1 MADNNVDLSIFDDEV
16 PSVQPV
22 EPANN
27 KVDLSIFD
35 DEVPTSAVLSEAAR
49 VNPDQQVKINQLSR
63 DTGIPVDDVAV
74 DPLGVEADHRA
85 KKVASEDFTAHPHT
99 GKFLSDFD
107 KATIAHDD
115 IGVLK
120 KLETSLKVGAGVVVD
135 AHLAAAD
142 KGVKAAKWFTQSFEG
157 SGANFIRRMELAGRG
172 LIQASSEGDGADYS
186 KLLPE
191 QIVMAKALGVED
203 TSSPEF
209 IARTAKFNERVAT
222 LQKEISENTP
232 RNLDIGQKM
241 LRGGV
246 ESTMVSAPGLIAS
259 LATRSATPAIVSAG
273 TFTFGDSYAEGR
285 RSGLSHDDALLYG
298 SVDSIIE
305 MGTEYAPTKILGSVL
320 DGGDLKK
327 KILKYAATEVLGE
340 QVATAGQ
347 TTNAVLNGIDEEW
360 NNATTLEEKT
370 KLQAERQL
378 ITLGSTVVAGSIQAG
393 GVGGLRK
400 TIDHFAKKRDE
411 EISQFQ
417 VDQTTIDSIA
427 VDANNSELRRRDT
440 DSFHQF
446 MSQADGDNNTHVFID
461 GVQAKLYLDTL
472 EDKESPAVKLLAA
485 GINDAAALGSDVVI
499 PIADFATHIAGTEH
513 FTALREFMNLN
524 GTTPSPF
531 RLKQSQDETETLMTD
546 LMTRANENV
555 SQYVE
560 SQQIFDT
567 VKQQLIDTGRINSK
581 NADVMARIVPAWAT
595 VFARDNGITVQ
606 QAYEQSGLVIQGPQT
621 GEAAR
626 MGAELDAL
634 SQSFSTAM
642 DSVKSL
648 GEVVKEGKPDAV
660 LGESVVLKFDNAQV
674 QASIRE
680 DENNV
685 YLTSI
690 AAKKLDDLAEVA
702 TGTGRGTSV
711 IDQLKKYADQTGKRL
726 AVVDSTKSAKSYY
739 EKISYLKQDDVTLDF
754 DGEAYTPPISFT
766 YTPATPS
773 KFNQFVGVNAQG
785 VPMAELDR
793 AKHMREQGLGNNA
806 IQRDTGWFMGVDG
819 KWRYEISDHEAE
831 WSVKPSQI
839 PTYAEMLDDVS
850 KDLFDK
856 PFGRLPAKEENDQR
870 QEVIDAVAVRSRQY
884 DTVGGMLNHSALF
897 KAYPSLRNV
906 GLRFEKM
913 NDDEGGYYD
922 IKNNAI
928 NINESMSESEQLSTL
943 MHELQHSIQ
952 ELEDFARGG
961 APSKPFAD
969 SVKSVL
975 QRLDADMTNKLDT
988 WDYANQWKFKT
999 VDKAAELS
1007 RNALMYQSYKR
1018 LIEYST
1024 RDKPSGVFRNILNES
1039 QWIYDDKFRGNRE
1052 ANDLQRKFYEIPRSG
1067 TKRQEAVRDIAYTI
1081 GVFLKSQIPESQIT
1095 MFENDTRTMT
1105 GMINAL
1111 SREASKAKEL
1121 LKPRQELVGKAKR
1134 AALVAGVTKFKT
1146 PYDIYRALGG
1156 EIEARITQ
1164 ARLKLTPEQRR
1175 VRSIA
1180 TDTDIP
1186 MSEAI
1191 VVMGGMELAVPE
1203 ALSKSAPEKFN
1214 QSVYHGSPHRFD
1226 KFSLSAM
1233 GTGEGAQ
1240 AFGWGMY
1247 FAGKKSVAEYYRDTL
1262 SKENKGNLYQVNIP
1276 DDNKLLDYDKP
1287 LSEQSEFVTTALEKQ
1302 FSLSSFNQDFNSAGE
1317 FLKSR
1322 VRKYNDPQKASE
1334 ELGKLGIHGLK
1345 FADAVSRNKPL
1356 NEIKKEFMDQ
1366 LPEDAEITD
1375 VESLIGTGVFSDK
1388 NEDILKGLIKDDWL
1402 GFDYPAQA
1410 ISAALGKNAVN
1421 YDISQE
1427 LKIAIEKAQ
1436 EGGTSNYVIWDE
1448 NVVTIESVNDEQRKA
1463 EQFEQ
1468 QSRGYYEPANSLIRL
1483 TEASNLSTFMHEFAH
1498 FMYEMELKSNGKK
1511 LSGIHNWFKRNAV
1524 DVAKEANEVI
1534 AKQTPDFTRSAL
1546 VVTPSDVTLYL
1557 DNGTTGDAGI
1567 DNAIRVATHEQFA
1580 RGWEAY
1586 IMEGKS
1592 PSIELRNV
1600 FRVMAQ
1606 WMVEIYKS
1614 IRGLNVKL
1622 DDEMRKVLDT
1632 MIATEEQIKMA
1643 EARARFA
1650 PLFTDAA
1657 AAGMTE
1663 AEFAAYKERV
1673 EKAEGA
1679 ATETLRDKLIAQITR
1694 TKKQEWKE
1702 EKQDLI
1708 DTELNALKALPVY
1721 RAIDTLRNGDF
1732 KLDHATVK
1740 ELYGVEKTDAR
1751 GITSTRIPSALNN
1764 MTAKG
1769 ATGVHPDEAAAFF
1782 GYGSGAEMIDAI
1794 TKAKPI
1800 GEAAAERAEVIMVER
1815 HGDILNDGSI
1825 EKEAD
1830 DAVQNEERGRL
1841 ILAELKVLSRGQR
1854 SIDREVIRGLAEE
1867 TIGKLSYRQI
1877 HPNKYR
1883 NAEIKAAME
1892 AASMFAK
1899 GNMEGAAAAKAR
1911 QVMNYFLA
1919 MEATAAQNN
1928 ITKIVDSMGRY
1939 NKKEVREE
1947 IMKAENGYWEQIVK
1961 ILERFEFRKSAT
1973 LSSVEQHNQD
1983 INTWAN
1989 ERMSLDGDG
1998 LVLSPVVLN
2007 ELYKDHWKNVKYN
2020 DIQGVSDS
2028 VKNIE
2033 HVARYSNKMI
2043 RMGEEITFKKLVNKL
2058 VDHWSALPQRF
2069 HAQRTTVVDG
2079 KNYGRWIMGQ
2089 MTKIPYL
2096 ASWLDGGERIG
2107 LSHQVFVQPFNDAKH
2122 AEVALRKQIGND
2134 VMKAI
2139 ENRSKA
2145 DKKRHNTKVF
2155 IPEIKNDEND
2165 GNLWG
2170 HQILAVALNTGNAG
2184 NLRKMLLGEGWAN
2197 PENDAEITFNNP
2209 KLQAVLKHM
2218 TESDWKL
2225 VQLIWDRM
2233 DQLYP
2238 QLAEV
2243 HRRTTGLTPPKVEA
2257 TPVVTP
2263 FGTFNGGYY
2272 PMKYDPNR
2280 SHKAELNEERLN
2292 ANTESMF
2299 STTGSIQSSVNAS
2312 ATNERTKYYAPVRLS
2327 LDVVPNHFQEVI
2339 HFITHHDAVRE
2350 VNKLIRNKSI
2360 AESIKATMG
2369 PEEFAQLKP
2378 WLNDIAKDGSETK
2391 TKTFIEKAFGKLRM
2405 GTTLGVM
2412 GFKATTGILQVSGI
2426 FNTMGEAGAANTIHA
2441 LRTILAGPD
2450 SIKSAW
2456 EFARVHSKTLSH
2468 RAESFDR
2475 EMQNVMSTLQNKSGK
2490 LAMLQSVS
2498 MKHIAYIQLYMVD
2511 LPSWYAGY
2519 LKAMKEHGDEQR
2531 AYQYGDWVV
2540 EQAQGSGLTKDMA
2553 ALFRNQGEVHRSLT
2567 MFMTYFSSLWNLE
2580 RDIVKGAKSGKY
2592 NALDLAA
2599 KGLFFFTLPVL
2610 FEMLLRGKF
2619 GDDDDDEVIAQK
2631 LALQLALFPIQSVP
2645 FVRDLA
2651 NASATDFGYTM
2662 SPVAS
2667 ILAKGIEGGSA
2678 ISSDVWEGEDIS
2690 ARDIKNVT
2698 KLAGAAFGIPGTGQ
2712 AWNSGEHLYNVLAE
2726 GEDLTFRELV
2736 IGPVKKQ

>member
-1 MADNNVDLSIFDDEV
+1 MRAAS
-16 PSVQPV
+16 PV
-22 EPANN
+22 C
-27 KVDLSIFD
+27 
-35 DEVPTSAVLSEAAR
+35 
-49 VNPDQQVKINQLSR
+49 
-63 DTGIPVDDVAV
+63 
-74 DPLGVEADHRA
+74 
-85 KKVASEDFTAHPHT
+85 
-99 GKFLSDFD
+99 
-107 KATIAHDD
+107 
-115 IGVLK
+115 
-120 KLETSLKVGAGVVVD
+120 
-135 AHLAAAD
+135 
-142 KGVKAAKWFTQSFEG
+142 
-157 SGANFIRRMELAGRG
+157 
-172 LIQASSEGDGADYS
+172 
-186 KLLPE
+186 
-191 QIVMAKALGVED
+191 
-203 TSSPEF
+203 
-209 IARTAKFNERVAT
+209 
-222 LQKEISENTP
+222 
-232 RNLDIGQKM
+232 
-241 LRGGV
+241 
-246 ESTMVSAPGLIAS
+246 
-259 LATRSATPAIVSAG
+259 
-273 TFTFGDSYAEGR
+273 
-285 RSGLSHDDALLYG
+285 
-298 SVDSIIE
+298 
-305 MGTEYAPTKILGSVL
+305 
-320 DGGDLKK
+320 
-327 KILKYAATEVLGE
+327 
-340 QVATAGQ
+340 
-347 TTNAVLNGIDEEW
+347 
-360 NNATTLEEKT
+360 
-370 KLQAERQL
+370 
-378 ITLGSTVVAGSIQAG
+378 
-393 GVGGLRK
+393 
-400 TIDHFAKKRDE
+400 
-411 EISQFQ
+411 
-417 VDQTTIDSIA
+417 
-427 VDANNSELRRRDT
+427 
-440 DSFHQF
+440 
-446 MSQADGDNNTHVFID
+446 
-461 GVQAKLYLDTL
+461 
-472 EDKESPAVKLLAA
+472 
-485 GINDAAALGSDVVI
+485 
-499 PIADFATHIAGTEH
+499 
-513 FTALREFMNLN
+513 
-524 GTTPSPF
+524 
-531 RLKQSQDETETLMTD
+531 
-546 LMTRANENV
+546 
-555 SQYVE
+555 
-560 SQQIFDT
+560 
-567 VKQQLIDTGRINSK
+567 
-581 NADVMARIVPAWAT
+581 
-595 VFARDNGITVQ
+595 
-606 QAYEQSGLVIQGPQT
+606 GP
-621 GEAAR
+621 
-626 MGAELDAL
+626 
-634 SQSFSTAM
+634 
-642 DSVKSL
+642 
-648 GEVVKEGKPDAV
+648 
-660 LGESVVLKFDNAQV
+660 
-674 QASIRE
+674 
-680 DENNV
+680 
-685 YLTSI
+685 
-690 AAKKLDDLAEVA
+690 
-702 TGTGRGTSV
+702 
-711 IDQLKKYADQTGKRL
+711 
-726 AVVDSTKSAKSYY
+726 
-739 EKISYLKQDDVTLDF
+739 
-754 DGEAYTPPISFT
+754 
-766 YTPATPS
+766 
-773 KFNQFVGVNAQG
+773 
-785 VPMAELDR
+785 
-793 AKHMREQGLGNNA
+793 
-806 IQRDTGWFMGVDG
+806 
-819 KWRYEISDHEAE
+819 
-831 WSVKPSQI
+831 
-839 PTYAEMLDDVS
+839 
-850 KDLFDK
+850 
-856 PFGRLPAKEENDQR
+856 
-870 QEVIDAVAVRSRQY
+870 
-884 DTVGGMLNHSALF
+884 
-897 KAYPSLRNV
+897 
-906 GLRFEKM
+906 
-913 NDDEGGYYD
+913 
-922 IKNNAI
+922 
-928 NINESMSESEQLSTL
+928 
-943 MHELQHSIQ
+943 
-952 ELEDFARGG
+952 
-961 APSKPFAD
+961 
-969 SVKSVL
+969 
-975 QRLDADMTNKLDT
+975 
-988 WDYANQWKFKT
+988 
-999 VDKAAELS
+999 
-1007 RNALMYQSYKR
+1007 
-1018 LIEYST
+1018 
-1024 RDKPSGVFRNILNES
+1024 
-1039 QWIYDDKFRGNRE
+1039 
-1052 ANDLQRKFYEIPRSG
+1052 
-1067 TKRQEAVRDIAYTI
+1067 KRQEAARDIAFSI

-1105 GMINAL
+1105 GMIKAL

-1180 TDTDIP
+1180 TDADVP

-1203 ALSKSAPEKFN
+1203 ALSKNRDDVTASDNFKRWFADSKVVDDAGKPMV
-1214 QSVYHGSPHRFD
+1214 VYHGSNAHAYSNGESIEVFNTRSRGGAFFSSSKQIASQYGEKVYSTYLSIQKPLIINVEGKGWNTLDVSMVINGSVPD
-1226 KFSLSAM
+1226 KLKQQSSKEAVILSTLYAELDELM
-1233 GTGEGAQ
+1233 GENPTGSIAPKISNSDTTLD
-1240 AFGWGMY
+1240 
-1247 FAGKKSVAEYYRDTL
+1247 GKKLGDIPGI
-1262 SKENKGNLYQVNIP
+1262 ENVQLETDGIA
-1276 DDNKLLDYDKP
+1276 KLAR
-1287 LSEQSEFVTTALEKQ
+1287 T
-1302 FSLSSFNQDFNSAGE
+1302 
-1317 FLKSR
+1317 
-1322 VRKYNDPQKASE
+1322 
-1334 ELGKLGIHGLK
+1334 
-1345 FADAVSRNKPL
+1345 
-1356 NEIKKEFMDQ
+1356 
-1366 LPEDAEITD
+1366 
-1375 VESLIGTGVFSDK
+1375 
-1388 NEDILKGLIKDDWL
+1388 L
-1402 GFDYPAQA
+1402 GFDGVIFKNVKDSPTSGAGYNQEPSDIYAVFNPNQIKSA
-1410 ISAALGKNAVN
+1410 IDNNGQFDPNDSS
-1421 YDISQE
+1421 I
-1427 LKIAIEKAQ
+1427 LK
-1436 EGGTSNYVIWDE
+1436 
-1448 NVVTIESVNDEQRKA
+1448 
-1463 EQFEQ
+1463 Q

-1483 TEASNLSTFMHEFAH
+1483 TEASNLSTFLHEFAH
-1498 FMYEMELKSNGKK
+1498 FMYETELKSNGKK
-1511 LSGIHNWFKRNAV
+1511 VEGIHNWFKRNAV
-1524 DVAKEANEVI
+1524 EVAKEANEII
-1534 AKQTPDFTRSAL
+1534 AKEQPDFTRPPL

-1557 DNGTTGDAGI
+1557 DNGTTGDAHI
-1567 DNAIRVATHEQFA
+1567 DTAIRVATHEQFA

-1632 MIATEEQIKMA
+1632 MVATEEQIKMA

-1650 PLFTDAA
+1650 PLFTDAV

-1663 AEFAAYKERV
+1663 AEFTAYKERV
-1673 EKAEGA
+1673 EKTQGA

-1694 TKKQEWKE
+1694 AKKQEWKE

-1721 RAIDTLRNGDF
+1721 KAIDALRNGEF

-1751 GITSTRIPSALNN
+1751 GITSTRIPSSLNN

-1800 GEAAAERAEVIMVER
+1800 GEAAAERAEAIMVER

-1928 ITKIVDSMGRY
+1928 ITKIVDSMNRY

-1973 LSSVEQHNQD
+1973 LTSVEQHNQD
-1983 INTWAN
+1983 INTWAA
-1989 ERMSLDGDG
+1989 ERMTLDGDG

-2020 DIQGVSDS
+2020 DLQGVSDS

-2033 HVARYSNKMI
+2033 HVARYSNKMV

-2069 HAQRTTVVDG
+2069 KAQRTTVVDG

-2122 AEVALRKQIGND
+2122 AEVALWKQIGND

-2139 ENRSKA
+2139 ENRSKE
-2145 DKKRHNTKVF
+2145 DKKRHNAKVF
-2155 IPEIKNDEND
+2155 IPEIKDANND
-2165 GNLWG
+2165 GNLMG

-2197 PENDAEITFNNP
+2197 PENDAEITFGNP

-2350 VNKLIRNKSI
+2350 VNKLIRNKQI
-2360 AESIKATMG
+2360 AESIKTTMG

-2426 FNTMGEAGAANTIHA
+2426 FNTMGEAGAANTIQA
-2441 LRTILAGPD
+2441 IRTILAGPD

-2456 EFARVHSKTLSH
+2456 EFARDNSKTLSH

-2475 EMQNVMSTLQNKSGK
+2475 EMQSVMSALQNKSGK
-2490 LAMLQSVS
+2490 LAMLQTVS

-2519 LKAMKEHGDEQR
+2519 LKAMNEHGDEQR
-2531 AYQYGDWVV
+2531 AYQYGDWIV

-2580 RDIVKGAKSGKY
+2580 RDIVKGTKSGKY

-2619 GDDDDDEVIAQK
+2619 GDDDDEEVIAQK

-2678 ISSDVWEGEDIS
+2678 ISNDVWEGEDIS

>member
-1 MADNNVDLSIFDDEV
+1 MSDTLDLSMFED
-16 PSVQPV
+16 QPTTT
-22 EPANN
+22 EQQTQGITTKQGSLTPDSPL
-27 KVDLSIFD
+27 DLSMFED
-35 DEVPTSAVLSEAAR
+35 QPAASAVLSEAAR
-49 VNPDQQVKINQLSR
+49 INPDQQVKLNNLSKV
-63 DTGIPVDDVAV
+63 TGIPVADVEV
-74 DPLGVEADHRA
+74 DPAGIEADHRA
-85 KKVASEDFTAHPHT
+85 QKVASEDFTDHPAT
-99 GKFLSDFD
+99 GKFMSDFN
-107 KATIAHDD
+107 KASIAHDD
-115 IGVLK
+115 ISVLK
-120 KLETSLKVGAGVVVD
+120 KIESALRKVTEFT
-135 AHLAAAD
+135 AD
-142 KGVKAAKWFTQSFEG
+142 TEVITENRIGNTFEG
-157 SGANFIRRMELAGRG
+157 SGGNFIRRMELAGRS
-172 LIQASSEGDGADYS
+172 LIQASSEGDGIDYS

-191 QIVMAKALGVED
+191 QIAMAKTLGVED

-209 IARTAKFNERVAT
+209 IANTAKVNERIAT
-222 LQKEISENTP
+222 LHKEISENTP
-232 RNLDIGQKM
+232 RDLNMGQKM

-246 ESTMVSAPGLIAS
+246 ESVMVSAPGLIAS

-305 MGTEYAPTKILGSVL
+305 MGTEYLPTKALGSAL

-327 KILKYAATEVLGE
+327 KILKYAVTEVLGE

-347 TTNAVLNGIDEEW
+347 TTNAVLNGIDDEW
-360 NNATTLEEKT
+360 NNATTLEEKI

-400 TIDHFAKKRDE
+400 TIEHFAKKRDE

-417 VDQTTIDSIA
+417 TDQTTIDSIA

-446 MSQADGDNNTHVFID
+446 MSQANGDNNTHVFID
-461 GVQAKLYLDTL
+461 GVQAKLYLDTVD
-472 EDKESPAVKLLAA
+472 DKQSPAVKLLAA
-485 GINDAAALGSDVVI
+485 GVNDAATLGSDVVI

-524 GTTPSPF
+524 GTAPSPF
-531 RLKQSQDETETLMTD
+531 RLKQSQDETETYMTD
-546 LMTRANENV
+546 MMARANENA

-581 NADVMARIVPAWAT
+581 NADAMARIVPAWAT
-595 VFARDNGITVQ
+595 VFARDNGITIQ

-634 SQSFSTAM
+634 NQSFSTAM

-648 GEVVKEGKPDAV
+648 GEVVKEGKPDSV

-680 DENNV
+680 DENNI

-711 IDQLKKYADQTGKRL
+711 INQLKKYADQTGKRL

-831 WSVKPSQI
+831 WSIKPSEI
-839 PTYAEMLDDVS
+839 PEHRHLVRSSARE
-850 KDLFDK
+850 LFDES
-856 PFGRLPAKEENDQR
+856 FGSLDENQR
-870 QEVIDAVAVRSRQY
+870 EQVIELVEIKVKKY
-884 DTVGGMLNHSALF
+884 NTVGGVLNHSALF
-897 KAYPSLRNV
+897 KAYPSLRNINLV
-906 GLRFEKM
+906 FEKM
-913 NDDEGGYYD
+913 PDNENGYYD
-922 IKNNAI
+922 AKTNTIAI
-928 NINESMSESEQLSTL
+928 NNSKSESEQLSTL
-943 MHELQHSIQ
+943 MHELQHAIQ

-961 APSKPFAD
+961 NDGKPFTD
-969 SVKSVL
+969 SVKAVL

-988 WDYANQWKFKT
+988 WDYRNQWKFKT

-1052 ANDLQRKFYEIPRSG
+1052 ANDLQRKFYDIPRSG
-1067 TKRQEAVRDIAYTI
+1067 PKRQEAARDIAFSI
-1081 GVFLKSQIPESQIT
+1081 GAFLKSQIPEAQIT
-1095 MFENDTRTMT
+1095 MFENDTRTMA
-1105 GMINAL
+1105 GMIKAL

-1121 LKPRQELVGKAKR
+1121 LKPRQELLGKAKR
-1134 AALVAGVTKFKT
+1134 AAVVASSVRFKT
-1146 PYDIYRALGG
+1146 PHDIYLALGG

-1180 TDTDIP
+1180 TDADVP

-1203 ALSKSAPEKFN
+1203 ALSKSAPESF
-1214 QSVYHGSPHRFD
+1214 
-1226 KFSLSAM
+1226 
-1233 GTGEGAQ
+1233 AQ
-1240 AFGWGMY
+1240 
-1247 FAGKKSVAEYYRDTL
+1247 K
-1262 SKENKGNLYQVNIP
+1262 
-1276 DDNKLLDYDKP
+1276 
-1287 LSEQSEFVTTALEKQ
+1287 
-1302 FSLSSFNQDFNSAGE
+1302 
-1317 FLKSR
+1317 
-1322 VRKYNDPQKASE
+1322 
-1334 ELGKLGIHGLK
+1334 
-1345 FADAVSRNKPL
+1345 
-1356 NEIKKEFMDQ
+1356 
-1366 LPEDAEITD
+1366 
-1375 VESLIGTGVFSDK
+1375 
-1388 NEDILKGLIKDDWL
+1388 
-1402 GFDYPAQA
+1402 
-1410 ISAALGKNAVN
+1410 
-1421 YDISQE
+1421 
-1427 LKIAIEKAQ
+1427 
-1436 EGGTSNYVIWDE
+1436 
-1448 NVVTIESVNDEQRKA
+1448 
-1463 EQFEQ
+1463 
-1468 QSRGYYEPANSLIRL
+1468 SRGYYEPANSLIRL

-1498 FMYEMELKSNGKK
+1498 FMYETELKSNGKK
-1511 LSGIHNWFKRNAV
+1511 VEGIHNWFKRNAV
-1524 DVAKEANEVI
+1524 DVAKEANEII
-1534 AKQTPDFTRSAL
+1534 AKEQPDFTRPPL

-1557 DNGTTGDAGI
+1557 DNGTTGDTDI
-1567 DNAIRVATHEQFA
+1567 DSALRITTHEQFA

-1586 IMEGKS
+1586 LMEGKA
-1592 PSIELRNV
+1592 PSIEMRNV
-1600 FRVMAQ
+1600 FRTFAR
-1606 WMVEIYKS
+1606 WFVEIYKS
-1614 IRGLNVKL
+1614 IKGLNVKL
-1622 DDEMRKVLDT
+1622 DDEMRKVFDT

-1650 PLFTDAA
+1650 PMFTDAA

-1663 AEFAAYKERV
+1663 AEFTAYNERV
-1673 EKAEGA
+1673 EKVKGA
-1679 ATETLRDKLIAQITR
+1679 STETLRDKLIAQITR
-1694 TKKQEWKE
+1694 TKKQAWKD

-1708 DTELNALKALPVY
+1708 DTELTVLKALPVY
-1721 RAIDTLRNGDF
+1721 KSIDTLRNGDF

-1740 ELYGVEKTDAR
+1740 ELYGTEKTDAR
-1751 GITSTRIPSALNN
+1751 GITSTRIPSALTN

-1800 GEAAAERAEVIMVER
+1800 GEAAADRAEVIMLDR

-1841 ILAELKVLSRGQR
+1841 ILAELKILSRGQR
-1854 SIDREVIRGLAEE
+1854 SIDREIIRGLAEE

-1911 QVMNYFLA
+1911 QVMNYFLG
-1919 MEATAAQNN
+1919 MEAVAAQNN
-1928 ITKIVDSMGRY
+1928 ITKIVDTMGRY

-1973 LSSVEQHNQD
+1973 LTSVEQHNQD
-1983 INTWAN
+1983 INTWAA
-1989 ERMSLDGDG
+1989 ERMGLDGDG

-2033 HVARYSNKMI
+2033 HVARYSNKMV

-2058 VDHWSALPQRF
+2058 VDHWSALPARF
-2069 HAQRTTVVDG
+2069 KSQRTTVVED
-2079 KNYGRWIMGQ
+2079 KNYGRWAMGQ

-2096 ASWLDGGERIG
+2096 ASWLDGGERVG
-2107 LSHQVFVQPFNDAKH
+2107 LTHSVFVQVFNDAKH
-2122 AEVALRKQIGND
+2122 AEVALWKQIGND

-2139 ENRSKA
+2139 ENRSNA
-2145 DKKRHNTKVF
+2145 DKKRHNAKVF
-2155 IPEIKNDEND
+2155 IEEIKDDKND
-2165 GNLWG
+2165 GNLMG

-2197 PENDAEITFNNP
+2197 PENDAEISFNNH

-2218 TESDWKL
+2218 TKSDWQL

-2263 FGTFNGGYY
+2263 FGTFSGGYY

-2280 SHKAELNEERLN
+2280 SHKAELNDERLN

-2360 AESIKATMG
+2360 AESIKAKMG

-2378 WLNDIAKDGSETK
+2378 WLNDIAKDGGETK
-2391 TKTFIEKAFGKLRM
+2391 TKTFIERAFGKLRL

-2412 GFKATTGILQVSGI
+2412 GFKATTGLLQTSGI
-2426 FNTMGEAGAANTIHA
+2426 FNTMGEAGAANTIQA
-2441 LRTILAGPD
+2441 IRTILAGPD
-2450 SIKSAW
+2450 SIKGAW
-2456 EFARVHSKTLSH
+2456 EFASANSKTLSH
-2468 RAESFDR
+2468 RAQSFDR
-2475 EMQNVMSTLQNKSGK
+2475 EIQNVLSTLQNKSGK
-2490 LAMLQSVS
+2490 LANLQTVS
-2498 MKHIAYIQLYMVD
+2498 MLHIAYIQLYMVD

-2531 AYQYGDWVV
+2531 AYQYGDWMV
-2540 EQAQGSGLTKDMA
+2540 EQIQGSGLTKDMA
-2553 ALFRNQGEVHRSLT
+2553 ALFRNQSEIHRSLT
-2567 MFMTYFSSLWNLE
+2567 MFMTFFSSLWNIE
-2580 RDIVKGAKSGKY
+2580 RDIVKGTQSGRY
-2592 NALDLAA
+2592 NAIDLAA

-2619 GDDDDDEVIAQK
+2619 DDEDDEEVIAQK
-2631 LALQLALFPIQSVP
+2631 LALQLALFPIQSIP

-2651 NASATDFGYTM
+2651 NAGATDFDYSM

-2667 ILAKGIEGGSA
+2667 LVAKGIEGTTGIA
-2678 ISSDVWEGEDIS
+2678 SSVWEGEDVS

-2698 KLAGAAFGIPGTGQ
+2698 KLAAAWIGIPGTGQ
-2712 AWNSGEHLYNVLAE
+2712 AWNSGEHIYNVLAE
-2726 GEDLTFRELV
+2726 GEELTFRELV

>member
-1 MADNNVDLSIFDDEV
+1 MVDNKVDLSIFDDEV

-22 EPANN
+22 ELTDN

-49 VNPDQQVKINQLSR
+49 VNPDQQVKINQLAR

-85 KKVASEDFTAHPHT
+85 KKVASEDFTAHPST

-107 KATIAHDD
+107 KAAIAHDD
-115 IGVLK
+115 VGVLK
-120 KLETSLKVGAGVVVD
+120 KLETSLKAGAGILVD
-135 AHLAAAD
+135 AHLTAAD
-142 KGVKAAKWFTQSFEG
+142 KGVRAAKWVTHSFEG
-157 SGANFIRRMELAGRG
+157 SGDNFIRRMEMAGKG
-172 LIQASSEGDGADYS
+172 IVQASSEGDGTDYS

-191 QIVMAKALGVED
+191 QIAMAKALGVED
-203 TSSPEF
+203 TSSSEF
-209 IARTAKFNERVAT
+209 IARTAKVNERIAT
-222 LQKEISENTP
+222 LHKEISENTP
-232 RNLDIGQKM
+232 RDLDIGQKM

-246 ESTMVSAPGLIAS
+246 ESVMVSTPGLIAS

-305 MGTEYAPTKILGSVL
+305 MGTEYGPTKILGSVL

-327 KILKYAATEVLGE
+327 KILKYAATELLGE

-360 NNATTLEEKT
+360 NNAATLEEKI

-427 VDANNSELRRRDT
+427 VDANNSELRRRDA

-524 GTTPSPF
+524 GTAPSPF

-595 VFARDNGITVQ
+595 VFARDNGLTIQ

-634 SQSFSTAM
+634 RQSFSTAM

-648 GEVVKEGKPDAV
+648 GEVVKEGKPDSV
-660 LGESVVLKFDNAQV
+660 LGESIVLKFDNAQV

-739 EKISYLKQDDVTLDF
+739 DKISYLKQDDVTLDF

-773 KFNQFVGVNAQG
+773 KFNQFVGANAQG

-831 WSVKPSQI
+831 WSVKPLEVPDHMEI
-839 PTYAEMLDDVS
+839 LNDVS
-850 KDLFDK
+850 RELF
-856 PFGRLPAKEENDQR
+856 GVSYGALPLFTESNQR
-870 QEVIDAVAVRSRQY
+870 DEVLALADEHLRKYR
-884 DTVGGMLNHSALF
+884 TVGGMLNHSVLF
-897 KAYPSLRNV
+897 KAYPSLRNINLV
-906 GLRFEKM
+906 FEKM
-913 NDDEGGYYD
+913 DDNEGGYYD
-922 IKNNAI
+922 VKTNTIAI
-928 NINESMSESEQLSTL
+928 NDGNTSAEQLSTL

-969 SVKSVL
+969 SVKAVL

-988 WDYANQWKFKT
+988 WDYRNQWKFKT

-1024 RDKPSGVFRNILNES
+1024 RDKPSGVFRHILNES

-1052 ANDLQRKFYEIPRSG
+1052 ANDLQRKFYDMPRSG
-1067 TKRQEAVRDIAYTI
+1067 PKRQEAARDIAFSI
-1081 GVFLKSQIPESQIT
+1081 GVFLKSQIPEAQIT

-1105 GMINAL
+1105 GMIKAL
-1111 SREASKAKEL
+1111 SREATKAKEL

-1134 AALVAGVTKFKT
+1134 AALVAGVSKFKT
-1146 PYDIYRALGG
+1146 PHDIYLSLGG

-1164 ARLKLTPEQRR
+1164 KRMKLTPEQRR

-1180 TDTDIP
+1180 TDDEIP

-1191 VVMGGMELAVPE
+1191 VLMGGMELAVPV
-1203 ALSKSAPEKFN
+1203 ALSKSAPE
-1214 QSVYHGSPHRFD
+1214 S
-1226 KFSLSAM
+1226 
-1233 GTGEGAQ
+1233 
-1240 AFGWGMY
+1240 
-1247 FAGKKSVAEYYRDTL
+1247 
-1262 SKENKGNLYQVNIP
+1262 
-1276 DDNKLLDYDKP
+1276 
-1287 LSEQSEFVTTALEKQ
+1287 
-1302 FSLSSFNQDFNSAGE
+1302 
-1317 FLKSR
+1317 
-1322 VRKYNDPQKASE
+1322 
-1334 ELGKLGIHGLK
+1334 
-1345 FADAVSRNKPL
+1345 
-1356 NEIKKEFMDQ
+1356 
-1366 LPEDAEITD
+1366 
-1375 VESLIGTGVFSDK
+1375 
-1388 NEDILKGLIKDDWL
+1388 
-1402 GFDYPAQA
+1402 
-1410 ISAALGKNAVN
+1410 
-1421 YDISQE
+1421 
-1427 LKIAIEKAQ
+1427 
-1436 EGGTSNYVIWDE
+1436 
-1448 NVVTIESVNDEQRKA
+1448 
-1463 EQFEQ
+1463 FEQ

-1534 AKQTPDFTRSAL
+1534 AKQTPDFTRASL

-1557 DNGTTGDAGI
+1557 DNGTTGDANI
-1567 DNAIRVATHEQFA
+1567 DTAIRVATHEQFA

-1632 MIATEEQIKMA
+1632 MVATEEQIKMA

-1673 EKAEGA
+1673 EKTQGT

-1721 RAIDTLRNGDF
+1721 KAIDALRNGEF

-1800 GEAAAERAEVIMVER
+1800 GEAAAERAEAIMVER

-1825 EKEAD
+1825 EKESD

-1854 SIDREVIRGLAEE
+1854 SIDRDVIRGLAEE
-1867 TIGKLSYRQI
+1867 TIGKMSYRQI

-1928 ITKIVDSMGRY
+1928 ITKIVDSMSRY

-1973 LSSVEQHNQD
+1973 LTSVEQHNQD

-1998 LVLSPVVLN
+1998 LVLSPAVLN

-2020 DIQGVSDS
+2020 DLQGVSDS

-2033 HVARYSNKMI
+2033 HVARYSNKMNV
-2043 RMGEEITFKKLVNKL
+2043 MGEEITFKKLVNKL

-2069 HAQRTTVVDG
+2069 HAQRTTIDDADNG
-2079 KNYGRWIMGQ
+2079 RHHGRWIMGQ

-2096 ASWLDGGERIG
+2096 MSWLDGGERIG
-2107 LSHQVFVQPFNDAKH
+2107 LSHQVFVQRFNDAKH
-2122 AEVALRKQIGND
+2122 NKVGLWKQYGEV

-2139 ENRSKA
+2139 ENRSKE
-2145 DKKRHNTKVF
+2145 DIKRHNSKVF
-2155 IPEIKNDEND
+2155 IEEIKTDKLD

-2170 HQILAVALNTGNAG
+2170 RQVLAVALNTGNAG

-2197 PENDAEITFNNP
+2197 PENDAEITINNP

-2225 VQLIWDRM
+2225 VQLIWDQM

-2238 QLAEV
+2238 MLADT

-2263 FGTFNGGYY
+2263 WGTFAGGYY
-2272 PMKYDPNR
+2272 PLKRDPKR
-2280 SHKAELNEERLN
+2280 SHEAALSEER
-2292 ANTESMF
+2292 ADAQVDSMF
-2299 STTGSIQSSVNAS
+2299 STDGSIQASVNAS
-2312 ATNERTKYYAPVRLS
+2312 ATNERNGSWYPIRFS
-2327 LDVVPNHFQEVI
+2327 LDVVPNHFEEVI

-2350 VNKLIRNKSI
+2350 VNKLIRNKEI

-2369 PEEFAQLKP
+2369 PEEYAQLKP
-2378 WLNDIAKDGSETK
+2378 WLNDIAKDGREARVK
-2391 TKTFIEKAFGKLRM
+2391 TWVEKFFGRM
-2405 GTTLGVM
+2405 RTGTTLGM
-2412 GFKATTGILQVSGI
+2412 LGFKLMTIVMQTSGLLTTTAEVGPAAMMKSYRMI
-2426 FNTMGEAGAANTIHA
+2426 FGGEGNVF
-2441 LRTILAGPD
+2441 G
-2450 SIKSAW
+2450 AW
-2456 EFARVHSKTLSH
+2456 EFASANSKTLSH
-2468 RAESFDR
+2468 RAVSMDR
-2475 EMQNVMSTLQNKSGK
+2475 EIANVMSKLRGK
-2490 LAMLQSVS
+2490 PFSVQQMQKTS
-2498 MKHIAYIQLYMVD
+2498 MMGIAYMQTYIVD

-2540 EQAQGSGLTKDMA
+2540 EQIQGSGLTKDMA
-2553 ALFRNQGEVHRSLT
+2553 ALFRNQNEVLQTLT
-2567 MFMTYFSSLWNLE
+2567 MFMTPFSALWNAQ
-2580 RDIVKGAKSGKY
+2580 RDMVKGAKSGKY
-2592 NALDLAA
+2592 SVSELAA
-2599 KGLFFFTLPVL
+2599 RGMFFMVLPALFS
-2610 FEMLLRGKF
+2610 MIARGEF
-2619 GDDDDDEVIAQK
+2619 DDDDDWETTAEKIAFTT
-2631 LALQLALFPIQSVP
+2631 ALYSVSSVP
-2645 FVRDLA
+2645 VLRDA
-2651 NASATDFGYTM
+2651 ASKVVSGYDYMM

-2667 ILAKGIEGGSA
+2667 IIGKGLTGIVGLYDTATGDKELSGT
-2678 ISSDVWEGEDIS
+2678 DV
-2690 ARDIKNVT
+2690 KNAT
-2698 KLAGAAFGIPGTGQ
+2698 KGVAAFFGIPGTSQ
-2712 AWNSGEHLYNVLAE
+2712 AFLTGEHAYDVLVE
-2726 GEDLTFRELV
+2726 GEDLAFRELLLT
-2736 IGPVKKQ
+2736 PAKKQ